1 MKIWIGILLLGLAII
16 GLWVAKCRSAPK
28 PNDVHEFMRLKLEN
42 SQKVLEGLAV
52 EDFDLIAKNAQ
63 ALDLMSKATNW
74 QVLQTEQYVRLSQD
88 FQRTA
93 EAVRDA
99 AKKRNLDGA
108 ALGYVELTM
117 QCINCHKYVRDERAQ
132 TEKLPASK

>member
-1 MKIWIGILLLGLAII
+1 MRIWIGILLLGLAII

-52 EDFDLIAKNAQ
+52 EDFDMIAKNAQ

-93 EAVRDA
+93 EAVRNA

-117 QCINCHKYVRDERAQ
+117 QCINCHKYVREERVPNGKVARQ
-132 TEKLPASK
+132 